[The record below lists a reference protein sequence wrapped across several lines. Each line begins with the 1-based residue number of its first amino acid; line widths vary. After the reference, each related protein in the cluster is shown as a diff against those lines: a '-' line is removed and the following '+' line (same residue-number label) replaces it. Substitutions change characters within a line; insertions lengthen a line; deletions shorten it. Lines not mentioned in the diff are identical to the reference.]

1 MTPADRKVAIKVKD
15 SDFDASADDDEP
27 TTHELVEMLRE
38 SIQQA
43 NSEETRP
50 LNEVLEELRQQ
61 QPLKRTYPLSVH
73 IGLEN
78 LDCKMDMA

>member
-1 MTPADRKVAIKVKD
+1 MTPADRKAAIKVKD

-50 LNEVLEELRQQ
+50 LNEVLEELRQ
-61 QPLKRTYPLSVH
+61 KRGFPVDANYDNNSLRKGT
-73 IGLEN
+73 
-78 LDCKMDMA
+78 